1 MLNTTP
7 TARRRAGLAAAAV
20 VAGLAATLG
29 LAAAAGAQTIPLL
42 TFEAD
47 EGVGANAGGGV
58 YGPFGATQGVR
69 AFDFNNLASGNRT
82 LFDIGTV
89 NGDAP
94 AGSPQ
99 LDNYEAFNSLNT
111 ALNSGK
117 NGLLEFDLTID
128 DAGVMGPD
136 ATTSGEGFLQLG
148 VFINSDAGF
157 KGLGFGDL
165 LGGNIGG
172 VGTFPE
178 LGNAAVA
185 GGVTLTI
192 LDPVNDAA
200 GDTTFTARV
209 SIPDRPQPHP
219 ELRRRRRRVA
229 RLRPVRLHP
238 EQRLRR
244 DDQPRH
250 RQRRLAGSRTDE
262 PRPARF
268 GRRAAA
274 DAPPPRVRRRGLA
287 SRVGVARV
295 VPVGDPA
302 SRRKPANFDGLA
314 ASGASA
320 TRVHSL
326 LRSLRSRLNDRFST
340 TLSSPLKPNPESA
353 LGRIPGRTSDSDPSP
368 TQGPASTGCE
378 TVYRNVV
385 AATCP

>member
-209 SIPDRPQPHP
+209 SIPVGPNRILSFGDGGDGSLDFAQFGFTQNSGYGGTINLAIDNVVLQVP
-219 ELRRRRRRVA
+219 EPTSLGLLGLAAAPLLMRRRRR
-229 RLRPVRLHP
+229 
-238 EQRLRR
+238 
-244 DDQPRH
+244 
-250 RQRRLAGSRTDE
+250 
-262 PRPARF
+262 
-268 GRRAAA
+268 
-274 DAPPPRVRRRGLA
+274 
-287 SRVGVARV
+287 
-295 VPVGDPA
+295 
-302 SRRKPANFDGLA
+302 
-314 ASGASA
+314 
-320 TRVHSL
+320 
-326 LRSLRSRLNDRFST
+326 
-340 TLSSPLKPNPESA
+340 
-353 LGRIPGRTSDSDPSP
+353 
-368 TQGPASTGCE
+368 
-378 TVYRNVV
+378 
-385 AATCP
+385 